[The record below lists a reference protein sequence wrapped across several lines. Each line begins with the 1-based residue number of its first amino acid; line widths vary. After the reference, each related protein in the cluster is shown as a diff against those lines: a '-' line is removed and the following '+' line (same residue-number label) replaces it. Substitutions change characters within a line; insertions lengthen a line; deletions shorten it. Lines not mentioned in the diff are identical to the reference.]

1 MAPQLAGFNRAIW
14 RGLENRERE
23 WSKRKGKLYVLTGP
37 VFSNSTISMLN
48 RVLIP
53 SHFYKIILNPRD
65 GRAISFL
72 IPHKALKTASL
83 GLYTVSVDDIE
94 QATELDFFSDFSDRE
109 EDLFESKVSSLNW

>member
-1 MAPQLAGFNRAIW
+1 MAPQLPGFNRAIW

-37 VFSNSTISMLN
+37 VFSNSTISTLN